1 MVACVSGTG
10 WGGEQGL
17 TFNGYLVENVLKVDV
32 TVAQFSELTKNHAT
46 RLGCVVCELIL
57 RRLLKE
63 TVERPCRHL
72 SGL

>member
-1 MVACVSGTG
+1 MSRGQDG
-10 WGGEQGL
+10 GGEQGL

-32 TVAQFSELTKNHAT
+32 TVAQFSELTTNHAK
-46 RLGCVVCELIL
+46 RLCCVVCELIL

-63 TVERPCRHL
+63 TVERPCRRL